1 MAHTSN
7 ERRVISVIVMNESSV
22 LSRVTSMFAA
32 RGYNIESLTV
42 APIPESDMS
51 HMTIETR
58 GNARVMEQI
67 TKQLHKLIPV
77 YKVIEHEEMV
87 EKEMVLAKF
96 PIGENLSDI
105 AALAGAYNGV
115 SSTSSKRH
123 SATTL
128 ARSYAA
134 AWWPSSVDA
143 TGVASATLPYLKDPC
158 VETPTIQRIPNDLQT
173 LPHRQRA

>member
-1 MAHTSN
+1 MAHTIN

-105 AALAGAYNGV
+105 AALAGAYNGGIV
-115 SSTSSKRH
+115 NVGKEVVVVQVADEPKRVKH
-123 SATTL
+123 FIE
-128 ARSYAA
+128 AA
-134 AWWPSSVDA
+134 QRYNPCEIVRG
-143 TGVASATLPYLKDPC
+143 GVVAI
-158 VETPTIQRIPNDLQT
+158 ER
-173 LPHRQRA
+173 